1 MWGLWILICKE
12 GTGFAQ
18 TAVQNPMPA
27 KAFMMLR
34 DEAQLPSICEAW
46 G

>member
-1 MWGLWILICKE
+1 MWGLWILICKK

-18 TAVQNPMPA
+18 TAVQTPTQA
-27 KAFMMLR
+27 KASMMLQ
-34 DEAQLPSICEAW
+34 DEAQLLSICEAW